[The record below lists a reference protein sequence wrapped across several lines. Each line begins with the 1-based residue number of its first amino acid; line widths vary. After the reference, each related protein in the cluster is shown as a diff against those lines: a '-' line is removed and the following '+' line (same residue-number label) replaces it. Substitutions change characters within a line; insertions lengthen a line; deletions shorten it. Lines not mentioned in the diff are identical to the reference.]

1 MKERMPFIID
11 IAIGVMLIA
20 VGLVM
25 RVDYYDTMV
34 LSAGFGLVSAGLV
47 HLLRVI
53 YWQAPQRQEEYLQAV
68 FADEGGAHCL
78 SDHAGGSVCGGAG
91 SGPGPGRSLGDSAGV
106 PADGVSVG
114 HRRCDLPRAGKADV
128 VKFSLA
134 LPLHRD
140 WCGAVWPGNW

>member
-25 RVDYYDTMV
+25 QVDYYDTMV

-53 YWQAPQRQEEYLQAV
+53 YWQAPQRQEEYLARRQEAHINAV
-68 FADEGGAHCL
+68 DERKQFL
-78 SDHAGGSVCGGAG
+78 RMKAGHIAYQIM
-91 SGPGPGRSLGDSAGV
+91 L
-106 PADGVSVG
+106 
-114 HRRCDLPRAGKADV
+114 V
-128 VKFSLA
+128 VLFVVALVLA
-134 LPLHRD
+134 LARAEAWVILLVFLLTVFQWGIGVVVFRILEKRM
-140 WCGAVWPGNW
+140 

>member
-11 IAIGVMLIA
+11 IAIGVVLIA

-53 YWQAPQRQEEYLQAV
+53 YWQAPQRQEEYLARRQEAHINAV
-68 FADEGGAHCL
+68 DERKQFL
-78 SDHAGGSVCGGAG
+78 RMKAGHIAYQIM
-91 SGPGPGRSLGDSAGV
+91 L
-106 PADGVSVG
+106 
-114 HRRCDLPRAGKADV
+114 V
-128 VKFSLA
+128 VLFVVALVLA
-134 LPLHRD
+134 LARAEAWVILLVFLLTVFQWGIGVVVFRILEKRM
-140 WCGAVWPGNW
+140 

>member
-11 IAIGVMLIA
+11 IAIGVVMIA

-53 YWQAPQRQEEYLQAV
+53 YWQAPQRQEEYLARRQEAHINAV
-68 FADEGGAHCL
+68 DERKQFL
-78 SDHAGGSVCGGAG
+78 RMKAGHIAYQIM
-91 SGPGPGRSLGDSAGV
+91 L
-106 PADGVSVG
+106 
-114 HRRCDLPRAGKADV
+114 V
-128 VKFSLA
+128 VLFVVALVLA
-134 LPLHRD
+134 LARAEAWVILLVFLLTVFQWAIGVVIFR
-140 WCGAVWPGNW
+140 VLEKRM

>member
-53 YWQAPQRQEEYLQAV
+53 YWQAPQRQEEYLARRQEAHINAV
-68 FADEGGAHCL
+68 DERKQFL
-78 SDHAGGSVCGGAG
+78 RMKAGHIAYQIM
-91 SGPGPGRSLGDSAGV
+91 L
-106 PADGVSVG
+106 
-114 HRRCDLPRAGKADV
+114 V
-128 VKFSLA
+128 VLFVVALVLA
-134 LPLHRD
+134 LARAEAWVILLVFLLTVFQWAIGVVIFR
-140 WCGAVWPGNW
+140 VLEKRM

>member
-11 IAIGVMLIA
+11 IAIGVVLIA

-53 YWQAPQRQEEYLQAV
+53 YWQAPQRQEEYLARRQEAHINAV
-68 FADEGGAHCL
+68 DERKQFL
-78 SDHAGGSVCGGAG
+78 RMKAGHIAYQIM
-91 SGPGPGRSLGDSAGV
+91 L
-106 PADGVSVG
+106 
-114 HRRCDLPRAGKADV
+114 V
-128 VKFSLA
+128 VLFVVALVLA
-134 LPLHRD
+134 LARAEAWVILLVFLVGD
-140 WCGAVWPGNW
+140 WCGGVPHFGKTNVKRRLSA

>member
-11 IAIGVMLIA
+11 IAIGVVLIA

-53 YWQAPQRQEEYLQAV
+53 YWQAPQRQEEYLARRQEAHINAV
-68 FADEGGAHCL
+68 DERKQFL
-78 SDHAGGSVCGGAG
+78 RMKAGHIAYQIM
-91 SGPGPGRSLGDSAGV
+91 L
-106 PADGVSVG
+106 
-114 HRRCDLPRAGKADV
+114 V
-128 VKFSLA
+128 VLFLVALILA
-134 LPLHRD
+134 LIRAEPWMILLVFLLTVFQWAIGVIIFR
-140 WCGAVWPGNW
+140 VLEKRM

>member
-11 IAIGVMLIA
+11 IAIGVVLIA

-53 YWQAPQRQEEYLQAV
+53 YWQAPQRQEEYLARRQEAHINAV
-68 FADEGGAHCL
+68 DER
-78 SDHAGGSVCGGAG
+78 AGGSVCGGAG
-91 SGPGPGRSLGDSAGV
+91 SGPGPGRGLGDSAGV

-128 VKFSLA
+128 REGTKYE
-134 LPLHRD
+134 RI
-140 WCGAVWPGNW
+140 

>member
-11 IAIGVMLIA
+11 IAIGVVLIA

-53 YWQAPQRQEEYLQAV
+53 YWQAPQRQEEYLARRQEAHINAV
-68 FADEGGAHCL
+68 DERKQFL
-78 SDHAGGSVCGGAG
+78 RMKAGHIAYQIM
-91 SGPGPGRSLGDSAGV
+91 L
-106 PADGVSVG
+106 
-114 HRRCDLPRAGKADV
+114 V
-128 VKFSLA
+128 VLFVVALVLA
-134 LPLHRD
+134 LARAEAWVILLVFLLTVFQWAIGVVIFR
-140 WCGAVWPGNW
+140 VLEKRM

>member
-53 YWQAPQRQEEYLQAV
+53 YWQAPQRQEEYLARRQEAHINAV
-68 FADEGGAHCL
+68 DERKQFL
-78 SDHAGGSVCGGAG
+78 RMKAGHIAYQIM
-91 SGPGPGRSLGDSAGV
+91 L
-106 PADGVSVG
+106 
-114 HRRCDLPRAGKADV
+114 V
-128 VKFSLA
+128 VLFVVALVLA
-134 LPLHRD
+134 LARAEAWVILLVFLLTVFQWAIGVVIFRMLEKRM
-140 WCGAVWPGNW
+140 

>member
-11 IAIGVMLIA
+11 IAIGVVLIA

-53 YWQAPQRQEEYLQAV
+53 YWQAPQRQEEYLARRQEAHINAV
-68 FADEGGAHCL
+68 DERKQFL
-78 SDHAGGSVCGGAG
+78 RMKAGHIAYQIM
-91 SGPGPGRSLGDSAGV
+91 L
-106 PADGVSVG
+106 
-114 HRRCDLPRAGKADV
+114 V
-128 VKFSLA
+128 VLFVVALVLA
-134 LPLHRD
+134 LARADLLTVFQWAIGVVIFR
-140 WCGAVWPGNW
+140 VLEKRM